1 MKITFDGATNTV
13 TGSKHMLTSPGG
25 MQILL
30 DCGLFQG
37 RGKDTDARNR
47 VFNFD
52 AAQIDAVILSH
63 AHIDHSGNI
72 PLLVKRGF
80 KGKIYCT
87 PATLDLTQILLND
100 SAHIHEND
108 VVYMNKKRIKNDLP
122 LLEPLYSSEDAENC
136 LKNFKTLE
144 YNTWLSLSN
153 DFKFMFTDAGHIL
166 GSAVTT
172 IVMNENG
179 VEKSITYTGDVGR
192 PTDLLIKSPESF
204 PAPDYLITEATY
216 GDRVHGSMK
225 HTAENLLAVIH
236 KTCVEQKGKLLIPS
250 FSLGRTQ
257 EIVYALNNLENEN
270 KLPKIKVFVDS
281 PLSINATRIMRN
293 YRHGLNDNVQE
304 VLKHDEDPFGF
315 NNLIYVQT
323 VQESMKINE
332 IEGPCIII
340 SASGMLDAGRI
351 KHHLKNNIHDKNST
365 LLIVGYCT
373 PESLGGKLR
382 TGAKFVKIFG
392 EEYAVK
398 IGVEI
403 LDEYSGHAG
412 QDELLQ
418 FLQYAKTPKLKKVF
432 IVHGEEDSKSIF
444 KVVLEKDGFTNV
456 IIPKQGEEFEL

>member
-1 MKITFDGATNTV
+1 MKISFDGATNTV
-13 TGSKHMLTSPGG
+13 TGSKHIITTPGG
-25 MQILL
+25 KRIML

-37 RGKDTDARNR
+37 RGKDTDSRNR
-47 VFNFD
+47 NFNFD
-52 AAQIDAVILSH
+52 PAQIDAVLLSH
-63 AHIDHSGNI
+63 AHIDHSGNL
-72 PLLVKRGF
+72 PLLVKKGF

-87 PATLDLTQILLND
+87 PATFDLTEILLND

-108 VVYMNKKRIKNDLP
+108 IIYLNKKRIRNGLP
-122 LLEPLYSSEDAENC
+122 LLDPLYTVEDAERC
-136 LKNFKTLE
+136 LENFNRIE
-144 YNTWLSLSN
+144 YNTWVNLGK

-166 GSAVTT
+166 GSAVTN
-172 IVMNENG
+172 IVFTENG
-179 VEKSITYTGDVGR
+179 LEKSLTYTGDVGR
-192 PTDLLIKSPESF
+192 PVDLLIKPPAPF

-216 GDRVHGSMK
+216 GDRVHPSVV
-225 HTAENLLAVIH
+225 HSAENLLSIIR
-236 KTCVEQKGKLLIPS
+236 KTCIEQKGKLLIPS

-270 KLPKIKVFVDS
+270 KLPKIKVYVDS

-293 YRHGLNDNVQE
+293 YRHALNENVQE

-315 NNLIYVQT
+315 NNLIYIQT
-323 VQESMKINE
+323 VEESIKINE
-332 IEGPCIII
+332 VEGPCIII

-351 KHHLKNNIHDKNST
+351 KHHLKNNIHDQNST

-412 QDELLQ
+412 QDELLK
-418 FLQYAKTPKLKKVF
+418 FLQYAKSPKLKNVF
-432 IVHGEEDSKSIF
+432 IVHGEDEPKSIF
-444 KVVLEKDGFTNV
+444 KEILEKDGFSNV
-456 IIPKQGEEFEL
+456 IIPKQGEDFEL